1 MLSNQEALELS
12 LKRVMAIRAFI
23 KNIFESNEKVF
34 SGNKSLYQDFLTF
47 FQTADIT
54 IERLKHPVLSI
65 AMVGTTSAG
74 KSTIVNG
81 LIGRRV
87 APIEKKEMS
96 AGILKLTDSQQ
107 RSVTVH
113 PTAKASWS
121 SGTIEDLSDEDIYN
135 HIRGIFE
142 KYHGHELKVA
152 APIIDVTGPIEWQ
165 QNKAILGLPENL
177 GVEFIDLPGLK
188 NVNDRKNFEVIQKI
202 LSKAFCIVAMDFN
215 DVDPSRI
222 QRLLEEVKDVVKAAN
237 NNTEFLLFALN
248 KVDDVKADEE
258 TASDKIAQLKALI
271 KESLNLKVEMS
282 ILPFVGRLY
291 YLIQMAVI
299 KDSITFEI
307 VDYKRAELIKIF
319 SDCFNFFKQAYNSQ
333 VLSKEEYRLIKK
345 IDSALDEDGEIS
357 LDEVK
362 IFYSICCRISE
373 AKTLFAEIKRR
384 INESFSHIVIR
395 PTLDDFN
402 KSLINI
408 LGDIDTYINISRNN
422 SLIDLVS
429 DKVGILRSKIFI
441 EGCQSE
447 DLFNKFSEESDQIEA
462 IIDAIDAGNQD
473 EEMTFIISR
482 IRKDLRK
489 VIESLLK
496 RNIGFIEAE
505 IESINSAIN
514 EIATNLA
521 KKEDSSAIISYL
533 KSQKENRV
541 ISVFNG
547 ITDVPSSVKKKLIS
561 IYLDSFRSELSK
573 KTGVGNF
580 IEKMNSTMPTGI
592 LKEFSNPY
600 ESLYNLY
607 NDTLSSFTKGKDKYT
622 KVTRTSYSS
631 TWQNIVKDTLKNAD
645 RRVRNTLS
653 KLSGLEFQKET
664 GVLVGSIQKYL
675 EKELNDILKALAIN
689 ARVERVDISTLL
701 VNALNVSKA
710 PIKLPEDIF
719 TFSSPYSSDKKESKY
734 IRSDIVGYH
743 EHSCSADEPIYKS
756 VYENEYTYSYDN
768 EVGCYNRWV
777 SGIGSAE
784 MIFWKIIN
792 EWLKDQVKTYME
804 TIKEKA
810 KEVTEKVDSFLDQRH
825 TELAQQQEVAMA
837 KLDSLEMDVKSIRE
851 QHNSLNCFD

>member
-1 MLSNQEALELS
+1 MLSNQEALDLS
-12 LKRVMAIRAFI
+12 LKRIKAIRAFI
-23 KNIFESNEKVF
+23 KNIFDANEKAF
-34 SGNKSLYQDFLTF
+34 SGNKSLYQDFVTF
-47 FQTADIT
+47 FHATDIT
-54 IERLKHPVLSI
+54 IEKLEHPVLSI

-107 RSVTVH
+107 RCVTVH
-113 PTAKASWS
+113 PTTKATWTT
-121 SGTIEDLSDEDIYN
+121 GTIKDLSDEDIYN

-165 QNKAILGLPENL
+165 QNKSILGLPNNL

-188 NVNDRKNFEVIQKI
+188 NVNDRKNIEVIQSI

-215 DVDPSRI
+215 DVDPTRI
-222 QRLLEEVKDVVKAAN
+222 QRLLEEVKEIVKQAN

-258 TASDKIAQLKALI
+258 TASDKIAQLNSLI
-271 KESLNLKVEMS
+271 KESLGLKDEIS

-299 KDSITFEI
+299 KNPTTFDI
-307 VDYKRAELIKIF
+307 VDFKRAELNKIF
-319 SDCFNFFKQAYNSQ
+319 SDCFNFFKQQYNSQ
-333 VLSKEEYRLIKK
+333 SISKDEYRLIKK
-345 IDSALDEDGEIS
+345 IDSALDEDEEIC
-357 LDEVK
+357 LDDVK
-362 IFYSICCRISE
+362 LFYEICCRISE
-373 AKTLFAEIKRR
+373 ATTLFAEIKRR
-384 INESFSHIVIR
+384 INESFTHIVIR

-402 KSLINI
+402 KSLINV
-408 LGDIDTYINISRNN
+408 LGDIDVYVKISRNN

-447 DLFNKFSEESDQIEA
+447 DLYNKFSGETDQIEA
-462 IIDAIDAGNQD
+462 IVDAIDSNNQD
-473 EEMTFIISR
+473 DEMAFIVSR

-489 VIESLLK
+489 VRESLLK
-496 RNIGFIEAE
+496 RNIGYIESE
-505 IESINSAIN
+505 IESINAAIN
-514 EIATNLA
+514 EIATNLS
-521 KKEDSSAIISYL
+521 KKNNSSAIISYL
-533 KSQKENRV
+533 ESQKDNRV

-561 IYLDSFRSELSK
+561 IYLDNFRAELSK
-573 KTGVGNF
+573 RTGVGNF
-580 IEKMNSTMPTGI
+580 IEKMSSSMPTGI

-607 NDTLSSFTKGKDKYT
+607 YDTLSSFTKNADKYT

-631 TWQNIVKDTLKNAD
+631 TWQNIVKETLKNAD

-653 KLSGLEFQKET
+653 KLSGIEFQKET

-675 EKELNDILKALAIN
+675 EKELNEILKALAKN
-689 ARVERVDISTLL
+689 AQVERVDISTLL

-719 TFSSPYSSDKKESKY
+719 TFSSPYSSDTKESKY
-734 IRSDIVGYH
+734 VRSDIVGYN
-743 EHSCSADEPIYKS
+743 ENSCSADEPIYKS
-756 VYENEYTYSYDN
+756 VYEDEYTYSYDN

-825 TELAQQQEVAMA
+825 EELAQQQEVAMA
-837 KLDSLEMDVKSIRE
+837 KLDALEIDVKSIRE
-851 QHNSLNCFD
+851 QQNSLNCFN

>member
-1 MLSNQEALELS
+1 MLSNQEALDLS
-12 LKRVMAIRAFI
+12 LKRVKAIRAFI
-23 KNIFESNEKVF
+23 KNIFDANEKAF
-34 SGNKSLYQDFLTF
+34 SGNKSLYQDFVTF
-47 FQTADIT
+47 FHATDIT
-54 IERLKHPVLSI
+54 IERLEHPVLSI

-107 RSVTVH
+107 RSITVH
-113 PTAKASWS
+113 PTTKATWTI
-121 SGTIEDLSDEDIYN
+121 GTIKDLSDEAIYN

-152 APIIDVTGPIEWQ
+152 APIIDVTGPVEWQ
-165 QNKAILGLPENL
+165 QNKSILGLPNNL

-188 NVNDRKNFEVIQKI
+188 NVNDRKNIEVIQSI

-215 DVDPSRI
+215 DVDPTRI
-222 QRLLEEVKDVVKAAN
+222 QRLLEEVKEIVKQAN

-258 TASDKIAQLKALI
+258 TASDKIAQLNSLI
-271 KESLNLKVEMS
+271 KESLGLKDEIS

-299 KDSITFEI
+299 KDPVTFEI
-307 VDYKRAELIKIF
+307 VGFNTDDLKKIF
-319 SDCFNFFKQAYNSQ
+319 KDCSNFFEQQLDLDN
-333 VLSKEEYRLIKK
+333 LSDDESNV
-345 IDSALDEDGEIS
+345 IDSIKSDLRRKKEI
-357 LDEVK
+357 DVERVK
-362 IFYSICCRISE
+362 ELYSICCRISE
-373 AKTLFAEIKRR
+373 ANSLFAEIKRR
-384 INESFSHIVIR
+384 INESFTHIVIR

-402 KSLINI
+402 KSLINV
-408 LGDIDTYINISRNN
+408 LGDIDVYVKISRNN

-447 DLFNKFSEESDQIEA
+447 DLYNKFSGETDQIEA
-462 IIDAIDAGNQD
+462 IVDAIDSNNQD
-473 EEMTFIISR
+473 DEMAFIISR

-489 VIESLLK
+489 VRESLHK
-496 RNIGFIEAE
+496 RNIGYIESE
-505 IESINSAIN
+505 IESINAAIN
-514 EIATNLA
+514 EIATNLS
-521 KKEDSSAIISYL
+521 KKNNSSAIISYL
-533 KSQKENRV
+533 ESQKDNRV

-561 IYLDSFRSELSK
+561 IYLDNFRAELSK
-573 KTGVGNF
+573 RTGVGNF
-580 IEKMNSTMPTGI
+580 IEKMSSSMPTGI

-607 NDTLSSFTKGKDKYT
+607 YDTLSSFTKNTDKYT
-622 KVTRTSYSS
+622 KVTRTSYSAA
-631 TWQNIVKDTLKNAD
+631 WQNIVKDTLKNAD

-653 KLSGLEFQKET
+653 KLSGIEFQKET

-675 EKELNDILKALAIN
+675 EKELNEILKALAKN
-689 ARVERVDISTLL
+689 AQVERVDISTLL

-710 PIKLPEDIF
+710 SIKLPEDIF
-719 TFSSPYSSDKKESKY
+719 TFSSPYSSDTKELKY
-734 IRSDIVGYH
+734 VRSDIVGYN

-756 VYENEYTYSYDN
+756 VYEDEYTYSYDN

-825 TELAQQQEVAMA
+825 EELAQQQEVAMA
-837 KLDSLEMDVKSIRE
+837 KLDALEIDVKSIRE
-851 QHNSLNCFD
+851 QQNSLNCFN